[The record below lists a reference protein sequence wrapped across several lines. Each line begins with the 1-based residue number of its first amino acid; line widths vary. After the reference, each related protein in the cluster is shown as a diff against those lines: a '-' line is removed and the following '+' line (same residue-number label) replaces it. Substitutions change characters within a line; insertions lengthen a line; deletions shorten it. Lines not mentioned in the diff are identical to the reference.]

1 MPELAN
7 HSKGIRKL
15 ERIINEAD
23 LRHRF
28 SPERYEPGKVLEL
41 DVTGVCPAAKG
52 RVKLLVEDFAG
63 GGFAGQ
69 VYRVRVL
76 ELGSADL
83 ESTGLKV
90 GERYAVK
97 IHIPPSR
104 RSRRFRNILYWMGY
118 QGPFAPQ
125 VNSDAARSGVLW
137 QKLIRR
143 GAKIRFGDERCVADT
158 HATFF
163 DPEMSSFGE
172 INEWVEGRTWNFE
185 LDSDVF
191 SRREHTA
198 ETARF
203 SKEYLEKKEFMAK
216 FVELL
221 HEMGADEL
229 TRQYEW
235 WTGKSQ
241 PNVYKRLDADGGAG
255 KGLTSLDFRPGLALL
270 FFLPMS
276 PADFKL
282 IVNGLWRGAL
292 VQFDRGDLESLQKF
306 CSAHPEEFESLLPAL
321 AELKGVDPRYRESQ
335 PDITRHRLRLFF
347 DCELRR
353 KVKSG
358 LVRGWRRL
366 RLVRDESKEGG
377 VHMRC
382 ECRSCGGV
390 TEGGRTL
397 RVEDAARLARAWA
410 PRTSLIS

>member
-172 INEWVEGRTWNFE
+172 INEWVCWI
-185 LDSDVF
+185 
-191 SRREHTA
+191 
-198 ETARF
+198 
-203 SKEYLEKKEFMAK
+203 K
-216 FVELL
+216 
-221 HEMGADEL
+221 
-229 TRQYEW
+229 
-235 WTGKSQ
+235 
-241 PNVYKRLDADGGAG
+241 
-255 KGLTSLDFRPGLALL
+255 
-270 FFLPMS
+270 
-276 PADFKL
+276 
-282 IVNGLWRGAL
+282 
-292 VQFDRGDLESLQKF
+292 
-306 CSAHPEEFESLLPAL
+306 
-321 AELKGVDPRYRESQ
+321 
-335 PDITRHRLRLFF
+335 
-347 DCELRR
+347 
-353 KVKSG
+353 
-358 LVRGWRRL
+358 
-366 RLVRDESKEGG
+366 
-377 VHMRC
+377 
-382 ECRSCGGV
+382 
-390 TEGGRTL
+390 
-397 RVEDAARLARAWA
+397 
-410 PRTSLIS
+410 